1 VKITRLTR
9 ESARRIALKAQMLD
23 GCTDLPSGKEGVAQT
38 IERLGYIQID
48 TIAVIKRSH
57 HHTLWTRRADYDEE
71 MLHELQA
78 KDRRVFEY
86 WGHAMSYMP
95 MFDYRYILP
104 RIRNFSNHK
113 SKWAQYS
120 LAKCR
125 DILPAVLERI
135 RKEGP
140 LSSKDFSPPP
150 GTKRGTWWDW
160 KPAKVALE
168 LLFWRG
174 DLMITE
180 RQNFQKIYD
189 LTERVLPDHIDT
201 TMPNDDELGRFFVIR
216 ALSALGIAGQTDIQ
230 RYMQPGTARD
240 SGLQI
245 AGKNIIEKALRDLL
259 DAKEVISV
267 ILEKNENTVYY
278 ALSDAFQNIIHQK
291 ETTDGV
297 FLLSPF
303 DNLIIQRQRT
313 KRIFGFDYA
322 LECYVP
328 VEKRKYGYF
337 VLPILWGDRFVG
349 RLDPKSDRKTKTLV
363 VRSLV
368 FEPSFKSFDTLLP
381 LLAQRFVDFARFNGC
396 EHIAFE
402 KVSPKK
408 YGAPLKRLVKDEM
421 STR

>member
-1 VKITRLTR
+1 MKKINL
-9 ESARRIALKAQMLD
+9 SLKQARQIVLKAQLLD
-23 GCTDLPSGKEGVAQT
+23 GRTALPSGKEGIAQT
-38 IERLGYIQID
+38 IDGLGYVQID
-48 TIAVIKRSH
+48 TISVIKRSH
-57 HHTLWTRRADYDEE
+57 HHTLWIRRDDYDEN
-71 MLHELQA
+71 MLHDLQA
-78 KDRRVFEY
+78 EDRLVFEY
-86 WGHAMSYMP
+86 WTHAMSYLP
-95 MFDYRYILP
+95 MSDFRYSLP
-104 RIRNFSNHK
+104 RMRNFKNPTSPWARHQWQK
-113 SKWAQYS
+113 SGHLVES
-120 LAKCR
+120 
-125 DILPAVLERI
+125 VLERI

-140 LSSKDFSPPP
+140 LSSKDFASSEKK
-150 GTKRGTWWDW
+150 GGTWWDW

>member
-1 VKITRLTR
+1 MKKTNL
-9 ESARRIALKAQMLD
+9 SLKQARQIVLKAQFLD
-23 GCTDLPSGKEGVAQT
+23 GRTALPSGKEGVAQT
-38 IERLGYIQID
+38 IDGLGYVQID
-48 TIAVIKRSH
+48 TISVIKRSH
-57 HHTLWTRRADYDEE
+57 HHTLWIRRGDYDEN
-71 MLHELQA
+71 MLHDLQS
-78 KDRRVFEY
+78 KDRLVFEY
-86 WGHAMSYMP
+86 WTHAMSYLP
-95 MFDYRYILP
+95 MSDFRYSLP
-104 RIRNFSNHK
+104 RMRNFLNPTSPWARHQWQK
-113 SKWAQYS
+113 SGH
-120 LAKCR
+120 LVET
-125 DILPAVLERI
+125 VLERI

-140 LSSKDFSPPP
+140 LSSKDFASSEKK
-150 GTKRGTWWDW
+150 GGTWWDW

-189 LTERVLPDHIDT
+189 LTDRVLPDHIDT
-201 TMPNDDELGRFFVIR
+201 TMPDDDEVGQFFVRR
-216 ALSALGIAGQTDIQ
+216 AISALGIAGQTDIQ

-240 SGLQI
+240 SDLQI
-245 AGKNIIEKALRDLL
+245 AGKNMIEKALRDLL
-259 DAKEVISV
+259 DAREVIPV
-267 ILEKNENTVYY
+267 TLEENENAVYY
-278 ALSDAFQNIIHQK
+278 VLSDAIQNIVPNG
-291 ETTDGV
+291 ETPGSV
-297 FLLSPF
+297 FFLSPF

-313 KRIFGFDYA
+313 KRLFGFDYA

-363 VRSLV
+363 VKSLI

-381 LLAQRFVDFARFNGC
+381 LLAQRFVGFARFNGC

-408 YGAPLKRLVKDEM
+408 YGAPLRRLVKGGL